1 MPSNSFTQ
9 QKRKKKKKTA
19 YVHKYFKHNRGKEE
33 KVSRMKSTRVLIN
46 DDMFDFN
53 SKSSNEK
60 EQEEEEENCPMVVKL
75 HLAFSGTNC
84 LINDVELL
92 MLIVLLLVMCYK
104 QVNLTQVHNRM
115 LLLLFVSL

>member
-9 QKRKKKKKTA
+9 QKRKEKKTA

-33 KVSRMKSTRVLIN
+33 KVSRTKSTRVLIN

-60 EQEEEEENCPMVVKL
+60 EEEEEKCPMVVKL
-75 HLAFSGTNC
+75 QLAFFRNKSF
-84 LINDVELL
+84 D
-92 MLIVLLLVMCYK
+92 
-104 QVNLTQVHNRM
+104 Q
-115 LLLLFVSL
+115 